1 MGFTKPPGQLYD
13 KLLFI
18 NNCQGYPWS
27 WPDNIPCQEA
37 ALEGKPIGLM
47 VRTSE
52 YKGDV
57 SEKLLFLLKDE
68 NFTYCIRCGLE
79 TNFSRGLLLG
89 LQACLAEQS
98 DDSGAGTANRLIIV
112 APKLSERDQKV
123 IFCNLWAD
131 NQRVKVEWNKE
142 ISLYSLARSL
152 AEKYFPN
159 IPFEKGNEA
168 DVSSSVSEMN
178 AVEDDSGSSIFS
190 RIRKKLDE
198 RSAKV
203 EADNDSGEVDFQ
215 SLLVQNNSDLKALGI
230 DTEKARQML
239 VSRYGKKS
247 RSLLTDKELIDF
259 VVFCSRLKSPTSPL
273 VNDDCPF

>member
-47 VRTSE
+47 LRTSK
-52 YKGDV
+52 YKEDV

-68 NFTYCIRCGLE
+68 DFTYCIRCGLE

-89 LQACLAEQS
+89 LQTCLATQ
-98 DDSGAGTANRLIIV
+98 ANCSIIV

-131 NQRVKVEWNKE
+131 NHRVKVEWNKE
-142 ISLYSLARSL
+142 ISLHSLARSL

-159 IPFEKGNEA
+159 IPFEKRDEA
-168 DVSSSVSEMN
+168 DTSSSVH
-178 AVEDDSGSSIFS
+178 ED
-190 RIRKKLDE
+190 
-198 RSAKV
+198 SAKV
-203 EADNDSGEVDFQ
+203 EADSGSGEVDYQ
-215 SLLVQNNSDLKALGI
+215 SLLNQNNADLNFLGI
-230 DTEKARQML
+230 DTEKARQLL

-247 RSLLTDKELIDF
+247 RSLLTDEELIDF
-259 VVFCSRLKSPTSPL
+259 VLYCNKLKSPTRTL
-273 VNDDCPF
+273 VDDDCPF

>member
-18 NNCQGYPWS
+18 NNCQSYPWS

-47 VRTSE
+47 VRTSK
-52 YKGDV
+52 YKEDV

-68 NFTYCIRCGLE
+68 DFTYCIRCGLE

-89 LQACLAEQS
+89 LQACLATQADCS
-98 DDSGAGTANRLIIV
+98 IIV

-142 ISLYSLARSL
+142 ISLYSLAKSL

-159 IPFEKGNEA
+159 IPFEKRDEA
-168 DVSSSVSEMN
+168 DTSSSVH
-178 AVEDDSGSSIFS
+178 ED
-190 RIRKKLDE
+190 
-198 RSAKV
+198 SAKV
-203 EADNDSGEVDFQ
+203 EADSGSGIFLPISSVPLRRHQRIEVEADSGSGEVDYQ
-215 SLLVQNNSDLKALGI
+215 SLLNQNNGDLKFLGI

-247 RSLLTDKELIDF
+247 RSLLSDQELIDF
-259 VVFCSRLKSPTSPL
+259 VVYCSQLKSPSNVL
-273 VNDDCPF
+273 VDEDCPF